1 MQTAEIKNLPTT
13 QTKPLF
19 TSVPQVPQMSEEYK
33 ERERMEKVRRDQFLQ
48 LRNTLE
54 KARNKKMKIERYL
67 IGNQS
72 SKIKV
77 I

>member
-1 MQTAEIKNLPTT
+1 MIDSAEIQAADIIKLPTT
-13 QTKPLF
+13 QTKP
-19 TSVPQVPQMSEEYK
+19 QMSEEDK
-33 ERERMEKVRRDQFLQ
+33 ERERMEKVRRDEFLR

-54 KARNKKMKIERYL
+54 KARNKKMKIDRYL

>member
-1 MQTAEIKNLPTT
+1 MQTADIKQLLTT
-13 QTKPLF
+13 QTKPLV
-19 TSVPQVPQMSEEYK
+19 TSLPRVKMSEEDK

-54 KARNKKMKIERYL
+54 KARKKKMKIERYL

>member
-1 MQTAEIKNLPTT
+1 
-13 QTKPLF
+13 
-19 TSVPQVPQMSEEYK
+19 MSEEDK
-33 ERERMEKVRRDQFLQ
+33 ERERMEKVRRDEFLR

-54 KARNKKMKIERYL
+54 KARKKKMKIERYL

>member
-1 MQTAEIKNLPTT
+1 MQTADIKQLLTT
-13 QTKPLF
+13 QTKPLV
-19 TSVPQVPQMSEEYK
+19 TSLPQVKMSEEDK

-54 KARNKKMKIERYL
+54 KARKKKMKIERYL

>member
-1 MQTAEIKNLPTT
+1 MQTADIKQLLTT
-13 QTKPLF
+13 QTKPLV
-19 TSVPQVPQMSEEYK
+19 TSLLQVKMSEEDK

-54 KARNKKMKIERYL
+54 KARKKKMKIERYL
-67 IGNQS
+67 MGNQS

>member
-1 MQTAEIKNLPTT
+1 MIDSTEIQAADIKQLPTT
-13 QTKPLF
+13 QTKP
-19 TSVPQVPQMSEEYK
+19 QMSEEDK
-33 ERERMEKVRRDQFLQ
+33 ERERMEKVRRDEFLR

-54 KARNKKMKIERYL
+54 KARKKKMKIERYL

>member
-1 MQTAEIKNLPTT
+1 LIDSAEIQAADIIKLPTT
-13 QTKPLF
+13 QTKP
-19 TSVPQVPQMSEEYK
+19 QMSEEDK
-33 ERERMEKVRRDQFLQ
+33 ERERMEKVRRDEFLR

-54 KARNKKMKIERYL
+54 KARNKKMKIDRYL